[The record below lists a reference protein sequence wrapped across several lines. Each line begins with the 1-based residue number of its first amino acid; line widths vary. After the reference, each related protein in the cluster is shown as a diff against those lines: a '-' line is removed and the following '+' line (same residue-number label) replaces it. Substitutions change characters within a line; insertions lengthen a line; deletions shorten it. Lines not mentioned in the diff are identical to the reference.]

1 MGKPLFLRATWIYTL
16 LIVIISLVPIPNL
29 SLPEFKL
36 LELDKL
42 IHLSI
47 YFIMSIMWMRLQ
59 SFSDKFFPW
68 KNLLIVF
75 FIASSTEFLQGALP
89 VGRYSDWADFIANS
103 AGILLG
109 IIAYSLYIS
118 KIKHS
123 ELLF

>member
-1 MGKPLFLRATWIYTL
+1 VGKPLFLRATLIYTL

-42 IHLSI
+42 IHLSM
-47 YFIMSIMWMRLQ
+47 YFVMSILWMRLQ
-59 SFSDKFFPW
+59 SFNNSYFPW
-68 KNLLIVF
+68 RNLLIVF
-75 FIASSTEFLQGALP
+75 LIASLTEFLQGVLP

-103 AGILLG
+103 VGILLG

-123 ELLF
+123 EL

>member
-1 MGKPLFLRATWIYTL
+1 MGKPLFLWATLIYTL
-16 LIVIISLVPIPNL
+16 LIVIISLFPIPNL

-42 IHLSI
+42 IHLSM
-47 YFIMSIMWMRLQ
+47 YFVMSILWMRLQ
-59 SFSDKFFPW
+59 SFNNSYFPW
-68 KNLLIVF
+68 RNLLIVF
-75 FIASSTEFLQGALP
+75 LIASLTEFLQGVLP

-103 AGILLG
+103 VGILLG

-123 ELLF
+123 EL

>member
-1 MGKPLFLRATWIYTL
+1 MDKALFRKVTL
-16 LIVIISLVPIPNL
+16 LYTFFIVIISLVPIPHL

-36 LELDKL
+36 FELDKF

-47 YFIMSIMWMRLQ
+47 YFVMSIFWMRLQ
-59 SFSDKFFPW
+59 SFENSYFPW
-68 KNLLIVF
+68 RNLLVVF
-75 FIASSTEFLQGALP
+75 LIASLTEFLQGALP

-103 AGILLG
+103 VGILLG

-123 ELLF
+123 

>member
-1 MGKPLFLRATWIYTL
+1 MDKPLFLRATLIYTL
-16 LIVIISLVPIPNL
+16 LIVIISLAPIPNL
-29 SLPEFKL
+29 LTREFKL
-36 LELDKL
+36 FELDKL
-42 IHLSI
+42 IHLSM

-103 AGILLG
+103 VGILLG
-109 IIAYSLYIS
+109 IITYSLFFS

-123 ELLF
+123 

>member
-1 MGKPLFLRATWIYTL
+1 MDKPLFLRLTWIYTL

-29 SLPEFKL
+29 SLPAFKL
-36 LELDKL
+36 FELDKL

-68 KNLLIVF
+68 KNLIIVF
-75 FIASSTEFLQGALP
+75 FIASSTEFLQGVLP

-103 AGILLG
+103 VGVLLG
-109 IIAYSLYIS
+109 IITYSLFFS

-123 ELLF
+123 

>member
-1 MGKPLFLRATWIYTL
+1 MGKPLFLRATLIYTL

-42 IHLSI
+42 IHLSM
-47 YFIMSIMWMRLQ
+47 YFVMSILWMRLQ
-59 SFSDKFFPW
+59 SFNNSYFPW
-68 KNLLIVF
+68 RNLLIVF
-75 FIASSTEFLQGALP
+75 LIASLTEFLQGVLP

-103 AGILLG
+103 VGILLG

-123 ELLF
+123 EL

>member
-1 MGKPLFLRATWIYTL
+1 MDKPLFLRATLIYTL
-16 LIVIISLVPIPNL
+16 LIVIISLAPIPNL
-29 SLPEFKL
+29 LPREFKL
-36 LELDKL
+36 FELDKL
-42 IHLSI
+42 IHLSM

-75 FIASSTEFLQGALP
+75 FIASSTEFLQGVLP

-109 IIAYSLYIS
+109 IITYSLFFS

-123 ELLF
+123 

>member
-1 MGKPLFLRATWIYTL
+1 MDKPLFLRLTLIYTL

-36 LELDKL
+36 FELDKL

-68 KNLLIVF
+68 KNLFIVF
-75 FIASSTEFLQGALP
+75 FIASSTEFLQGFLP
-89 VGRYSDWADFIANS
+89 VGRYGDWADFIANS

-109 IIAYSLYIS
+109 IITYSLFFP

-123 ELLF
+123 

>member
-1 MGKPLFLRATWIYTL
+1 MGKPLFLRATLIYTL

-103 AGILLG
+103 VGILLG
-109 IIAYSLYIS
+109 ITTYSLFFS
-118 KIKHS
+118 KIKQS
-123 ELLF
+123 

>member
-42 IHLSI
+42 IHLSM
-47 YFIMSIMWMRLQ
+47 YFVMSILWMRLQ
-59 SFSDKFFPW
+59 SFNNSYFPW
-68 KNLLIVF
+68 RNLLIVF
-75 FIASSTEFLQGALP
+75 LIASLTEFLQGVLP

-103 AGILLG
+103 VGILLG

-123 ELLF
+123 EL

>member
-1 MGKPLFLRATWIYTL
+1 VGKPLFLWATLIYTL
-16 LIVIISLVPIPNL
+16 LIVIISLFPIPNL

-42 IHLSI
+42 IHLSM
-47 YFIMSIMWMRLQ
+47 YFVMSILWMRLQ
-59 SFSDKFFPW
+59 SFNNSYFPW
-68 KNLLIVF
+68 RNLLIVF
-75 FIASSTEFLQGALP
+75 LIASLTEFLQGVLP

-103 AGILLG
+103 VGILLG

-123 ELLF
+123 EL

>member
-1 MGKPLFLRATWIYTL
+1 VGKPLFLWATLIYTL

-42 IHLSI
+42 IHLSM
-47 YFIMSIMWMRLQ
+47 YFVMSILWMRLQ
-59 SFSDKFFPW
+59 SFNNSYFPW
-68 KNLLIVF
+68 RNLLIVF
-75 FIASSTEFLQGALP
+75 LIASLTEFLQGVLP

-103 AGILLG
+103 VGILLG

-123 ELLF
+123 EL

>member
-1 MGKPLFLRATWIYTL
+1 MGKPLFLRATLIYTL

-42 IHLSI
+42 IHLSM
-47 YFIMSIMWMRLQ
+47 YFVMSILWMRLQ
-59 SFSDKFFPW
+59 SFNNSYFPW
-68 KNLLIVF
+68 RNLLIVF
-75 FIASSTEFLQGALP
+75 LIASLTEFLQGVLP

-103 AGILLG
+103 VGILLG

-118 KIKHS
+118 KIKLS
-123 ELLF
+123 EL

>member
-1 MGKPLFLRATWIYTL
+1 VGKPLFLRATWIYTL

-42 IHLSI
+42 IHLSM
-47 YFIMSIMWMRLQ
+47 YFVMSILWMRLQ
-59 SFSDKFFPW
+59 SFNNSYFPW
-68 KNLLIVF
+68 RNLLIVF
-75 FIASSTEFLQGALP
+75 LIASLTEFLQGVLP

-109 IIAYSLYIS
+109 ITTYSLFFS
-118 KIKHS
+118 KIKQS
-123 ELLF
+123 

>member
-1 MGKPLFLRATWIYTL
+1 VGKPLFLRATLIYTL

-42 IHLSI
+42 IHLSM
-47 YFIMSIMWMRLQ
+47 YFVMSILWMRLQ
-59 SFSDKFFPW
+59 SFNNSYFPW
-68 KNLLIVF
+68 RNLLIVF
-75 FIASSTEFLQGALP
+75 LIASLTEFLQGVLP
-89 VGRYSDWADFIANS
+89 VGRYSDWSDFIANS
-103 AGILLG
+103 VGILLG

-123 ELLF
+123 EL

>member
-1 MGKPLFLRATWIYTL
+1 VGKPLFLRATLIYTL

-109 IIAYSLYIS
+109 ITTYSLFFS
-118 KIKHS
+118 KIKQS
-123 ELLF
+123 

>member
-1 MGKPLFLRATWIYTL
+1 MGKPLFLWATLIYTL

-42 IHLSI
+42 IHLSM
-47 YFIMSIMWMRLQ
+47 YFVMSILWMRLQ
-59 SFSDKFFPW
+59 SFNNSYFPW
-68 KNLLIVF
+68 RNLLIVF
-75 FIASSTEFLQGALP
+75 LIASLTEFLQGVLP

-103 AGILLG
+103 VGILLG

-123 ELLF
+123 

>member
-1 MGKPLFLRATWIYTL
+1 MGKPLFLRATLIYTL

-42 IHLSI
+42 IHLSM
-47 YFIMSIMWMRLQ
+47 YFVMSILWMRLQ
-59 SFSDKFFPW
+59 SFNNSYFPW
-68 KNLLIVF
+68 RNLLIVF
-75 FIASSTEFLQGALP
+75 LIASLTEFLQGVLP
-89 VGRYSDWADFIANS
+89 VGRYSDWSDFIANS
-103 AGILLG
+103 VGILLG

-123 ELLF
+123 EL

>member
-42 IHLSI
+42 IHLSM
-47 YFIMSIMWMRLQ
+47 YFVMSILWMRLQ
-59 SFSDKFFPW
+59 SFNNSYFPW
-68 KNLLIVF
+68 RNLLIVF
-75 FIASSTEFLQGALP
+75 LIASLTEFLQGVLP

-103 AGILLG
+103 VGILLG

-118 KIKHS
+118 KIKLS
-123 ELLF
+123 EL

>member
-1 MGKPLFLRATWIYTL
+1 VGKPLFLRATLIYTL

-42 IHLSI
+42 IHLSM
-47 YFIMSIMWMRLQ
+47 YFVMSILWMRLQ
-59 SFSDKFFPW
+59 SFNNSYFPW
-68 KNLLIVF
+68 RNLLIVF
-75 FIASSTEFLQGALP
+75 LIASLTEFLQGVLP

-103 AGILLG
+103 VGILLG

-118 KIKHS
+118 KIKLS
-123 ELLF
+123 EL